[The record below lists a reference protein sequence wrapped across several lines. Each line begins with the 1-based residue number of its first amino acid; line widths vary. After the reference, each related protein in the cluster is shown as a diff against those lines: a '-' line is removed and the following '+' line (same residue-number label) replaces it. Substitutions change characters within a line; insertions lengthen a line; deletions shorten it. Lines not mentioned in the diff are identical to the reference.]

1 MLLEHKT
8 AVIYGAGGWIG
19 GAVARAFAR
28 EGARVFLT
36 GRTLA
41 KLDAVAAEIAAAG
54 CAVRTAQLDALD
66 KDAVDAHAAAVAGEA
81 GGIDIAFSA
90 VSPEH
95 VHGKELVDLPFDDFD
110 APISV
115 GLRSL
120 YLTATAASRHM
131 VGRGSGVILAPIGPS
146 RDTSP
151 TMGGTVVS
159 WAATQALCRQLAAE
173 LGPHGVRVVWVQTP
187 GSPEPIPETVEFG
200 GGMTRDE
207 IIAMIER
214 RTLLNRLPSLAEL
227 ANVAAFLAS
236 DHAASMTATGA
247 NITAGGAVD

>member
-8 AVIYGAGGWIG
+8 AVIHGAGGWIG

-28 EGARVFLT
+28 EGASVFLA

-41 KLDAVAAEIAAAG
+41 KLDAVAEEITAAG
-54 CAVRTAQLDALD
+54 GAARTARLDALD
-66 KDAVDAHAAAVAGEA
+66 GEAVDAHAAAVAGET

-90 VSPEH
+90 VSSEH

-120 YLTATAASRHM
+120 YLTATAAARHM
-131 VGRGSGVILAPIGPS
+131 IQRGSGVILAPIGPS

-173 LGPHGVRVVWVQTP
+173 LGPHGVRVVWIQTP
-187 GSPEPIPETVEFG
+187 GSPEPIPDTVEFG
-200 GGMTRDE
+200 GGMRREDV
-207 IIAMIER
+207 IAMIER
-214 RTLLNRLPSLAEL
+214 RTLLNRLPSLDEL

-236 DHAASMTATGA
+236 DHAATMTATGA
-247 NITAGGAVD
+247 NITGGASVD